1 VCRAW
6 QVVSLV
12 NLNQF
17 LGARGYTFF
26 LGMLYIMVF
35 GLLVAVALSIWVALQ
50 FQANRFDHVW

>member
-1 VCRAW
+1 M
-6 QVVSLV
+6 SLV

-17 LGARGYTFF
+17 VAARGYTFF
-26 LGMLYIMVF
+26 LGMLYVMVV